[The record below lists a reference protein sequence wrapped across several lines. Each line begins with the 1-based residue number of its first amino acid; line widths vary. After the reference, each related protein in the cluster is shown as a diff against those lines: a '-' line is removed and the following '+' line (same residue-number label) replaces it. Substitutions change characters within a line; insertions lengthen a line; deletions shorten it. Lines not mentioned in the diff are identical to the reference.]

1 MAKKWRVSVLAL
13 AILTAA
19 ALLGY
24 AGLALAAGNDPGSS
38 SDPLVSKSY
47 VENYV
52 AQYVQNAL
60 KAIQGNGGGAQWQV
74 KTVPAGQTFTGTAGA
89 EFILRSGQALA
100 VDPTGSGMPDLT
112 AGSNLTAGS
121 VVAANHLYLV
131 PRADGRGFKAQT
143 NVIIMYLGQ

>member
-1 MAKKWRVSVLAL
+1 MA
-13 AILTAA
+13 AA

-60 KAIQGNGGGAQWQV
+60 KAIPGNGGGNSQWQV
-74 KTVPAGQTFTGTAGA
+74 KTVPAGQAFTGAAGA

-112 AGSNLTAGS
+112 AGSNLTAGRA
-121 VVAANHLYLV
+121 VAANHLYLV

-143 NVIIMYLGQ
+143 NVVIMYMGQ